1 MLDQTEKQRLYGE
14 LDAVL
19 KEIRGSKFI
28 LADIKLNELL
38 KAVAL
43 EPELYRL
50 TEYCLKDF
58 SSSRVHA
65 FGGSQSQRG
74 DQISVSASGR
84 GRKSGGAGLLSAL

>member
-38 KAVAL
+38 KLIAL
-43 EPELYRL
+43 EQELYRL

-58 SSSRVHA
+58 SFDLEYMR
-65 FGGSQSQRG
+65 
-74 DQISVSASGR
+74 
-84 GRKSGGAGLLSAL
+84 